1 MIPARMT
8 YDEWAAR
15 FPEAATAL
23 RNCAISDIVNQGP
36 IGADE
41 AYAQAQVRLEA
52 SKLGKRLWRN
62 NVGAGY
68 LTDNTFVRFGLAN
81 DSPAVNKMMKSGD
94 LIGIDPI
101 VITPDHFGKTIG
113 QFVSREVKRPGWKY
127 TGTERE
133 RAQLHW
139 ANLIMSLGGNAA
151 IVTGPGSL

>member
-1 MIPARMT
+1 MT

-15 FPEAATAL
+15 HPQAAAEL
-23 RNCAISDIVNQGP
+23 RAIAIAMPSTVAMPPD
-36 IGADE
+36 ADE
-41 AYAQAQVRLEA
+41 AYAQSMIRLEA

-94 LIGIDPI
+94 LIGINPI
-101 VITPDHFGKTIG
+101 LITPAHVGTTIG
-113 QFVSREVKRPGWKY
+113 QFLSREVKRPGWKY

-133 RAQLHW
+133 KAQLHW
-139 ANLIMSLGGNAA
+139 ADLIMSLGGNAA
-151 IVTGPGSL
+151 MVTGPGSL

>member
-1 MIPARMT
+1 MT

-15 FPEAATAL
+15 HPQAAAEL
-23 RNCAISDIVNQGP
+23 QLIAIRGGATTGHIID
-36 IGADE
+36 GADE
-41 AYAQAQVRLEA
+41 TYAQAQVRLEA

-68 LTDNTFVRFGLAN
+68 LTDKTFVRFGLAN

-94 LIGIDPI
+94 LIGLEPI
-101 VITPDHFGKTIG
+101 LITTAHVGTTIG
-113 QFVSREVKRPGWKY
+113 RFLSREIKRPGWKY

-133 RAQLHW
+133 KAQLHW
-139 ANLIMSLGGNAA
+139 ADMIMSLGGNAA